1 MDEKDIEFYLA
12 FEKLMKKINTMRS
25 LDIDAIGPETA
36 RLCELLR
43 VAKITSTS
51 YANARLESMDR
62 GERIIAYDSGVP
74 CVEIINDRTITEMM
88 SIISCR
94 IFIAAGAVPWTE
106 LERERISL
114 LTQTIA
120 VYVSRTRVIAAAERF
135 AFYDDDGY
143 RNLRY
148 FIKSLQKAGPAGELR
163 GKAALNYNLK
173 HFSLVNQQVGRYAG
187 NVVMQGF
194 YHQAEEI
201 IGDKG
206 FIGRMGGDN
215 FVAVCPGDRL
225 DRLLEFLSGSPVVYD
240 EETGD
245 RIMVSASV
253 GVFQIPE
260 DFEYSDVGDI
270 LDKIIAAVTAAKQNN
285 QPDIVFFNSEM
296 NARKQKASRLQR
308 MFPESLKKEEF
319 QVYYQPK
326 IDIASGELIGAEA
339 LCRWYHDGRIILPG
353 EFIPLLEQGID
364 ICRLDFYMLDH
375 VCRDIRRWLDEGRK
389 VVRVSVNYSRKHMM
403 DIDLLKHT
411 FDIIDSNSV
420 PHEYIEIELTE
431 TTTDVEFQYLKN
443 VVCGLQ
449 AAGIST
455 SVDDFGMGY
464 SSLNLI
470 KEVPW
475 NVIKIDKSFLP
486 LESDNENS
494 TRSVMFKY
502 VVAMAKELGL
512 ECIAEGVETIQ
523 QLNVLRENH
532 CDLAQGFFFD
542 QPLPVEEFE
551 KRLAIHHYDKALIR

>member
-1 MDEKDIEFYLA
+1 MDQKDIEFYLA

-25 LDIDAIGPETA
+25 LDIDAIRPETGKI
-36 RLCELLR
+36 CELLR

-62 GERIIAYDSGVP
+62 GERIVAYDSGVP
-74 CVEIINDRTITEMM
+74 CVEIVNERTITEMM

-94 IFIAAGAVPWTE
+94 IFIAAGAEPWTE
-106 LERERISL
+106 HERERISL
-114 LTQTIA
+114 LTQTIT
-120 VYVSRTRVIAAAERF
+120 VYVSRTRIIAAAERF

-148 FIKSLQKAGPAGELR
+148 FVKNIQKLGPAGELR

-187 NVVMQGF
+187 NVVMQGI
-194 YHQAEEI
+194 YRQAEEI
-201 IGDKG
+201 IGENG

-215 FVAVCPGDRL
+215 FVAVCPADRL
-225 DRLLEFLSGSPVVYD
+225 DRLLEFLSGSPIVYD

-253 GVFQIPE
+253 GVYRIPE
-260 DFEYSDVGDI
+260 NFEYSDVGDI
-270 LDKIIAAVTAAKQNN
+270 LDKIIAAVTVAKQIN
-285 QPDIVFFNSEM
+285 QPDVVFFNSVM
-296 NARKQKASRLQR
+296 NARKQKAIRLQR
-308 MFPESLKKEEF
+308 VFPESLKKEEF
-319 QVYYQPK
+319 RVYYQPK
-326 IDIASGELIGAEA
+326 VNIATGELIGAEA
-339 LCRWYHDGRIILPG
+339 LCRWFHDGRMIPPG
-353 EFIPLLEQGID
+353 EFIPLLEQGMD

-375 VCRDIRRWLDEGRK
+375 VCRDIRRWLDEGRS

-411 FDIIDSNSV
+411 LDIADSRSV

-443 VVCGLQ
+443 VVSGLQ

-486 LESDNENS
+486 LEDDDENS
-494 TRSVMFKY
+494 TRSVMFKH

-512 ECIAEGVETIQ
+512 ECIAEGVETKQ
-523 QLNVLRENH
+523 QVNVLRENH

-542 QPLPVEEFE
+542 KPLPVEEFE
-551 KRLAIHHYDKALIR
+551 KRLDLRRYDKAFI